1 MNTSE
6 VNMKEL
12 AKILVAT
19 DLTPESQDVIS
30 LGATIARKFHSQ
42 IILITVIPDIHTS
55 SIAPDAIKQGV
66 AKLLKEAQENI
77 LKEGIASVEAEV
89 ATGSAYD
96 QIVKHAIDRDVN
108 LVVIGAGDKKET
120 DKFQLGV
127 TAEKV
132 MRACPKPV
140 WVTKKG
146 CSPDLENILVPVDF
160 SEASN
165 RALRN
170 AAVLARNFGA
180 KLTVLHVVEGL
191 SNIYPGRP
199 LVKPEE
205 QGNFKKEQETEFAKF
220 LQGFDFQGVNW
231 TKTVSMGDP
240 SEEILKAA
248 RGMNS
253 PLIIMGSEGR
263 TGLSRILMG
272 NVAEKVVRE
281 VPCSMVTV
289 KSSDSMFSR

>member
-1 MNTSE
+1 
-6 VNMKEL
+6 MKEL

-42 IILITVIPDIHTS
+42 VILITVIPDIHTS

-120 DKFQLGV
+120 DKYQLGI

-146 CSPDLENILVPVDF
+146 CSQDLGNILVPVDF
-160 SEASN
+160 SGASN

-170 AAVLARNFGA
+170 AVVLARKFGA

-199 LVKPEE
+199 LVKPED
-205 QGNFKKEQETEFAKF
+205 QGNFKKDQEAEFAKF

-231 TKTVSMGDP
+231 TKTVSMGEP
-240 SEEILKAA
+240 SEEILKTA
-248 RGMNS
+248 RYMNS

-289 KSSDSMFSR
+289 KSGDSMFSR